1 MSAAAEALS
10 KLVYFHGVAPAE
22 LERAARA
29 AKELSF
35 DKGDFLF
42 LEGEPCKGLYL
53 VRSGRI
59 RVFKSSLEGR
69 EQVLMIAGQGD
80 SFNDVPVFDGG
91 PNPASALAPEPATVL
106 VVPREAVLEPIKN
119 CPAAAA
125 VLKLFAGRLR
135 YLTGV
140 MEDLSFRPVVARLA
154 KVLLEAAGEEGG
166 TSPSKRL
173 TQDEMAAMV
182 GSVRDVVG
190 RALKQLQREGAI
202 LVEGRRILIVDQKK
216 LRDVS

>member
-1 MSAAAEALS
+1 MLS

-22 LERAARA
+22 LEKAARA
-29 AKELSF
+29 AKEMTF
-35 DKGDFLF
+35 AKGEVLF

-53 VRSGRI
+53 VEAGRI
-59 RVFKSSLEGR
+59 RVYKSSLEGR
-69 EQVLMIAGQGD
+69 EQVLMLAGAGD

-91 PNPASALAPEPATVL
+91 PNPASALALEASTVL
-106 VVPREAVLEPIKN
+106 VVPREAVLGPIRG
-119 CPAAAA
+119 CPAAQA

-140 MEDLSFRPVVARLA
+140 VEDLSFRPVVARLA
-154 KVLLEAAGEEGG
+154 KVLLDTATEEGA
-166 TSPSKRL
+166 TLPSKRL

-190 RALKQLQREGAI
+190 RALKQLQKDGAI
-202 LVEGRRILIVDQKK
+202 RVEGRRILIIDEEK

>member
-1 MSAAAEALS
+1 MSAAVDSLS
-10 KLVYFHGVAPAE
+10 KLVYFHGVPPAE

-35 DKGDFLF
+35 EKGEVLF

-53 VRSGRI
+53 VESGRI

-69 EQVLMIAGQGD
+69 EQVLMIAGAGD

-91 PNPASALAPEPATVL
+91 PNPASALALEPATVL
-106 VVPREAVLEPIKN
+106 VVPKEAVLEPIKG

-140 MEDLSFRPVVARLA
+140 VEDLSFRPVLARLA
-154 KVLLEAAGEEGG
+154 KVLLEAAEEEGG
-166 TSPSKRL
+166 ASPSKRL

-202 LVEGRRILIVDQKK
+202 RVEGRRILIVDQEK
-216 LRDVS
+216 LRDIS